1 MLFYEQKDWEED
13 FRNPPAV
20 FRLHMMCHDLAD
32 PEAEAPC
39 SRVLSRAKDGVT
51 GYVTNISWKSA
62 GEYLKNPEAWKRLN
76 DAVSACVKAGARV
89 WLYDENGFPSG
100 TAGGLT
106 LRECPEAESLG
117 IVPVR
122 VPGPREKFEKP
133 EDVEKV
139 LCIFEE
145 GENICAVC
153 TVRLFEGTAAEAN
166 YGRKYI
172 NIADRRATDVFLRN
186 TYDKYAENVKDFSQR
201 IDAIFTDEP
210 ALMEMYI
217 DWKPYPEGHKYAA
230 VSWAEGLEE
239 RFFGRYGYDLLPRI
253 RDLYEGEDER
263 ARLTRIHYRQTL
275 AKAVAEAWFCKIGS
289 WCREHGVC
297 SAGHTENEEF
307 IYEQV
312 ACYGNLFET
321 LEYQDILGS
330 DVLRGSYERYMSY
343 YFIGQKF
350 IGSLARIRGKSR
362 FIMNEFCPLEEQFG
376 AENDLT
382 DENIRAVFNML
393 WMSGV
398 NYINSYLDEKKF
410 ENPSGISD
418 YIGRMGAALYC
429 AVHDAK
435 IGVYFPVETIQAK
448 YLPLKTP
455 AYLKYRSRDES
466 DIGLIEDELRNLC
479 LSVWKNGLDFDF
491 LDAKAIE
498 SAKVENGVLHIGEMA
513 FGVLIFSG
521 TEVLPLSVLKKIR
534 LFEESGGKVI
544 WSGRKPVHGVMQ
556 EEGEEIRRYAEKIRL
571 SADPVRDAAEIIKYG
586 DRWESDRELFISPFL
601 KNGKRLYMLINN
613 HARPANV
620 KLLKKENMK
629 LADPSTGEIQEIGKS
644 FSIAPYHAVFVCFSE

>member
-1 MLFYEQKDWEED
+1 MLVYEQKDWEAD
-13 FRNPPAV
+13 FRDPPAL
-20 FRLHMMCHDLAD
+20 FRLHAMCHDLAD
-32 PEAEAPC
+32 PEREDPYA
-39 SRVLSRAKDGVT
+39 RVLSRAKDGVA
-51 GYVTNISWKSA
+51 GYVTNVSWDCA
-62 GEYLKNPEAWKRLN
+62 GGYLKDPEAWKRLN
-76 DAVSACVKAGARV
+76 DAVAACEKAGVRV
-89 WLYDENGFPSG
+89 WLYDEAGFPSG

-106 LRECPEAESLG
+106 LREHPEAESLG
-117 IVPVR
+117 LVLARVPV
-122 VPGPREKFEKP
+122 PRKYFKKP
-133 EDVEKV
+133 EGTEKV
-139 LCIFEE
+139 LCLFEE
-145 GENICAVC
+145 GKNTCAVC

-172 NIADRRATDVFLRN
+172 NIADGRGVDAFLRN
-186 TYDKYAENVKDFSQR
+186 TYDRYAKNVADFATR

-217 DWKPYPEGHKYAA
+217 DWKPYPDGHKYAA
-230 VSWAEGLEE
+230 VSWAEGLDE
-239 RFFGRYGYDLLPRI
+239 RFLKHHGYNLLPRI
-253 RDLYEGEDER
+253 RDLFEGEDET

-275 AKAVAEAWFCKIGS
+275 AAAVADAWFCKIAG
-289 WCREHGVC
+289 WCGEHGVC

-307 IYEQV
+307 IYEHV

-350 IGSLARIRGKSR
+350 VGSLARIRGKSR

-376 AENDLT
+376 AQSDLT
-382 DENIRAVFNML
+382 DDNVIAVFNML

-398 NYINSYLDEKKF
+398 NYINSYLDEKKL
-410 ENPSGISD
+410 ENPSAVSD

-435 IGVYFPVETIQAK
+435 IGIYYPVETIQAK

-455 AYLKYRSRDES
+455 AYLEYRSREKS

-479 LSVWKNGLDFDF
+479 LSVWKSGRDFDF
-491 LDAKAIE
+491 VDAKAIE
-498 SAKVENGVLHIGEMA
+498 SAKVENGVLYIGEMA

-534 LFEESGGKVI
+534 LFEQNGGKVI
-544 WSGRKPVHGVMQ
+544 WTGRKPMHGVTK
-556 EEGEEIRRYAEKIRL
+556 EEGAEIRRYAETVRL
-571 SADPVRDAAEIIKYG
+571 SPTPARDAAASVGYG
-586 DRWESDRELFISPFL
+586 DIWESDRELFVSPFL

-613 HARPANV
+613 QPQPANV
-620 KLLKKENMK
+620 KLLKEKKMK
-629 LADPSTGEIQEIGKS
+629 LADPSTGEIREIGIR
-644 FSIAPYHAVFVCFSE
+644 FSVAPYRAVFVFE